1 LTGVTIP
8 VSVETIGIYN
18 YVAEAE
24 SCPRNCM
31 DKRNCADKNDPN
43 ALKAAYVQL
52 NQC

>member
-24 SCPRNCM
+24 SCPRNCV
-31 DKRNCADKNDPN
+31 DTNDPV
-43 ALKAAYVQL
+43 ALKTAYVQL
-52 NQC
+52 NHC